1 MPTPIVVDI
10 VTELVVVSVV
20 IQIFVSATRRRRE
33 I

>member
-1 MPTPIVVDI
+1 MPTPNVVDI

-20 IQIFVSATRRRRE
+20 IQIFVSATRRRTE

>member
-1 MPTPIVVDI
+1 MPTPNVVDI